1 MRQFFL
7 SEKMVFWWAGT
18 LALVLTAN
26 AQPYRDEFDG
36 GFSLPWR
43 WRVSGNTPWNTED
56 PTMYDFDG
64 GSLNIIMQPGSLGLN
79 LNNARNIPTLR
90 VGPASRGWYIE
101 TRVTLDLGSASGA
114 WIQAGLIWL
123 FDADNYYT
131 YHLVLDPFQDKLFLG
146 TSHESVE
153 NGAAVFRGGGF
164 ESGRWER
171 QRNTVTLRM
180 QDHELAPVGH
190 YVEIWYDNGDGQ
202 GLRWG
207 ITVPTAAIAGWP
219 FTVLRDL
226 LLYGGRIGVYTDNS
240 GYVGDQPVARFEYF
254 ETNLPV
260 LPAGDVNGD
269 GCVDDADLLS
279 VLFAFGS
286 SDVDADVNEDGVV
299 DDADLLTVLFAF
311 GSGC

>member
-1 MRQFFL
+1 MRRSFL
-7 SEKMVFWWAGT
+7 SEKMVFWWACT

-36 GFSLPWR
+36 GFSLAWR
-43 WRVSGNTPWNTED
+43 WSVLGNTPWNTED

-64 GSLNIIMQPGSLGLN
+64 GSLNIIMQLGSLGLN
-79 LNNARNIPTLR
+79 QNNARNIATLR
-90 VGPASRGWYIE
+90 VGPAQRGWYIE
-101 TRVTLDLGSASGA
+101 TRITLDLGTASGA
-114 WIQAGLIWL
+114 WVQAGLIWL

-131 YHLVLDPFQDKLFLG
+131 YHLVLDPFQDQLFLG

-153 NGAAVFRGGGF
+153 NDAVVFRSGGF
-164 ESGRWER
+164 ESSRWER
-171 QRNTVTLRM
+171 QHNTVTLRM
-180 QDHELAPVGH
+180 QDHAPAPVGH

-226 LLYGGRIGVYTDNS
+226 LLNGGRIGIYTDNS
-240 GYVGDQPVARFEYF
+240 GYSGDQPVARFEYF

-260 LPAGDVNGD
+260 LPSGDANGD
-269 GCVDDADLLS
+269 GCVDDADLLT
-279 VLFAFGS
+279 VLFAFGG
-286 SDVDADVNEDGVV
+286 SDMDADVNEDGVV